1 MLYAILFFPAWVT
14 RQGHPGKN
22 VINMEQEILS
32 LRRQLAMF
40 RILLAVIGLGVIA
53 LLWKQFF
60 SSGSTDGVLRV
71 RGIVI
76 EDSAGRDRI
85 LIGAPFPASP
95 HRVRTDSSLARK
107 AWAGN
112 FGDPDQYMQ
121 WYRDYYHGGTG
132 ILIMNEEGFDRV
144 LVGDKLADPNTGK
157 RMFEPA
163 GILWNDRQGFE
174 RGGAGVNTTKDGQ
187 ARSVIGV
194 DAEQGEA
201 AHIIAL
207 EDGTNA
213 IAIRGAQGMLIIGL
227 SDKASQF
234 FQSTDAFAGLKFFD
248 AQGKLVWEQPV
259 GRK

>member
-1 MLYAILFFPAWVT
+1 
-14 RQGHPGKN
+14 
-22 VINMEQEILS
+22 MEQEILS
-32 LRRQLAMF
+32 LRKQLAMLRVF
-40 RILLAVIGLGVIA
+40 LAVIGLVMIV
-53 LLWKQFF
+53 LLWKIY
-60 SSGSTDGVLRV
+60 SLGDAAPRILRA

-95 HRVRTDSSLARK
+95 HRVRTDSTLARK

-112 FGDPDQYMQ
+112 FEDPDQYMQ

-132 ILIMNEEGFDRV
+132 ILVMNEQGFDRV
-144 LVGDKLADPNTGK
+144 LLGDKLADPNTGK

-163 GILWNDRQGFE
+163 GIVWNDRLGFE

-194 DAEQGEA
+194 DAENGEA

-213 IAIRGAQGMLIIGL
+213 IAIRGEQGMLIIGL
-227 SDKASQF
+227 SDKGSEF
-234 FQSTDAFAGLKFFD
+234 FQSAEAFTGLKFFN
-248 AQGKLVWEQPV
+248 AQGKLSWEMPV

>member
-1 MLYAILFFPAWVT
+1 
-14 RQGHPGKN
+14 
-22 VINMEQEILS
+22 MEQEILL
-32 LRRQLAMF
+32 LRKQLAF
-40 RILLAVIGLGVIA
+40 LRVFLVVIGIGMIA
-53 LLWKQFF
+53 LLWKLFVPGNAPQ
-60 SSGSTDGVLRV
+60 DILRT
-71 RGIVI
+71 RGIII

-95 HRVRTDSSLARK
+95 HRVRTDSTLARK

-112 FGDPDQYMQ
+112 FDNPDQYMQ

-132 ILIMNEEGFDRV
+132 ILVMNEEGFDRV
-144 LVGDKLADPNTGK
+144 LVGDKLADPNIGK

-163 GILWNDRQGFE
+163 GILWNDRMGFE

-194 DAEQGEA
+194 DAENGEA

-213 IAIRGAQGMLIIGL
+213 TVIRGDSGMLLIGL
-227 SDKASQF
+227 TNKGSQF
-234 FQSTDAFAGLKFFD
+234 FRSADPFTGLKFFD
-248 AQGKLVWEQPV
+248 AQGKLAWEMPV

>member
-1 MLYAILFFPAWVT
+1 
-14 RQGHPGKN
+14 
-22 VINMEQEILS
+22 MEQEILS
-32 LRRQLAMF
+32 LRKQLAF
-40 RILLAVIGLGVIA
+40 LRVFLVVIGIGMIA
-53 LLWKQFF
+53 LLWKLFVP
-60 SSGSTDGVLRV
+60 GDGTPGVLRA

-95 HRVRTDSSLARK
+95 HRVRTDSTLARK

-112 FGDPDQYMQ
+112 FEDPDQYMQ

-132 ILIMNEEGFDRV
+132 ILVMNEQGFDRV

-163 GILWNDRQGFE
+163 GILWNDRMGFE

-194 DAEQGEA
+194 DAENGEA

-213 IAIRGAQGMLIIGL
+213 IAIRGDNGMLLIGL
-227 SDKASQF
+227 TNKGSEF
-234 FQSTDAFAGLKFFD
+234 FQTKEAFTGMKFFTSD
-248 AQGKLVWEQPV
+248 GKLAWELPV

>member
-1 MLYAILFFPAWVT
+1 
-14 RQGHPGKN
+14 
-22 VINMEQEILS
+22 MEQEILS
-32 LRRQLAMF
+32 LRKQLAVLRVF
-40 RILLAVIGLGVIA
+40 IAVIGLGLVA
-53 LLWKQFF
+53 LLWKWFVP
-60 SSGSTDGVLRV
+60 GSAPQDILRA
-71 RGIVI
+71 RGIII

-95 HRVRTDSSLARK
+95 HRVRTDSTLARK

-112 FGDPDQYMQ
+112 FEDPDQYMQ
-121 WYRDYYHGGTG
+121 WYKDYYHGGTG
-132 ILIMNEEGFDRV
+132 ILVMNEQGFDRV

-163 GILWNDRQGFE
+163 GILWNDRMGFE

-194 DAEQGEA
+194 DAENGEA

-213 IAIRGAQGMLIIGL
+213 MVIRGDSGMLLIGL
-227 SDKASQF
+227 TNKGSEF
-234 FQSTDAFAGLKFFD
+234 FQTKDAFTGLKFFD
-248 AQGKLVWEQPV
+248 AQGKLAWEMPV

>member
-1 MLYAILFFPAWVT
+1 ML
-14 RQGHPGKN
+14 RK
-22 VINMEQEILS
+22 
-32 LRRQLAMF
+32 QLAF
-40 RILLAVIGLGVIA
+40 LRVFLVVIGIGMIA
-53 LLWKQFF
+53 LLWKLFVP
-60 SSGSTDGVLRV
+60 GSAPQDILRT
-71 RGIVI
+71 RGIII

-85 LIGAPFPASP
+85 LIGAPFPASR
-95 HRVRTDSSLARK
+95 HRVRTDSTLARK

-112 FGDPDQYMQ
+112 FEDPDQYMQ

-132 ILIMNEEGFDRV
+132 MLVMNEEGFDRV

-163 GILWNDRQGFE
+163 GILWNDRKGFE

-194 DAEQGEA
+194 DAENGEA

-213 IAIRGAQGMLIIGL
+213 IAIRGDNGMLLIGL
-227 SDKASQF
+227 TNKGSEF
-234 FQSTDAFAGLKFFD
+234 FQSKDAFTGMKFFD
-248 AQGKLVWEQPV
+248 AQGKLAWELPMR
-259 GRK
+259 RK